1 MDLAA
6 DGVAEVPEAA
16 PAEPAA
22 EFTAPTQPWPS
33 FDDDP
38 AQDTTPEG
46 LLAEAGSTSYS
57 SYAIPASTT
66 PLEPTPLPVEWT
78 NRVAKVFK
86 WSAII
91 AAASFFLFGMC
102 LETFAPEAES
112 FIARLFAVLFLLGGL
127 TATVAGIWAL
137 VAGCGGW
144 GSAPNQPAIGE
155 RSCRDFPNR
164 TDWLR
169 VFP

>member
-1 MDLAA
+1 MVDLAA

-38 AQDTTPEG
+38 ARDPTPED
-46 LLAEAGSTSYS
+46 LLAEARSTSYS
-57 SYAIPASTT
+57 PYAIPASTT

-91 AAASFFLFGMC
+91 AVASFFLFGMC
-102 LETFAPEAES
+102 LETFDPEAES
-112 FIARLFAVLFLLGGL
+112 FIAGLFAVLFLFGRL
-127 TATVAGIWAL
+127 TAAVSRIWAL
-137 VAGCGGW
+137 V
-144 GSAPNQPAIGE
+144 
-155 RSCRDFPNR
+155 NR
-164 TDWLR
+164 LR
-169 VFP
+169 R